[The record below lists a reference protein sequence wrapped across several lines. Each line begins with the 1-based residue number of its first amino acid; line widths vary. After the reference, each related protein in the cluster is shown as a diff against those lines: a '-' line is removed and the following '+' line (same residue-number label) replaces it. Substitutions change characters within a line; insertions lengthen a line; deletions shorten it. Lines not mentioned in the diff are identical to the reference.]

1 MLILL
6 LFFRYLLLKNQKPIH
21 ENPVD
26 EENDAIDGV
35 DDLNFFDVGS
45 KKSLEEKKEEGTSF
59 GLLTNDEEVV
69 VQAVVAAADVFVAV
83 VVEEIPDLL
92 LNPDPD
98 DAEDGVAISLEC
110 LPSFESLWEP
120 K

>member
-6 LFFRYLLLKNQKPIH
+6 LLFCRYLLLKNQEPIH

-26 EENDAIDGV
+26 EENDAIDAV

-45 KKSLEEKKEEGTSF
+45 KKSLEEKEEGTLF
-59 GLLTNDEEVV
+59 VLLTNDEEVV

-83 VVEEIPDLL
+83 VAEDIAEQIAALL

-98 DAEDGVAISLEC
+98 DVEDGVAVSLEC
-110 LPSFESLWEP
+110 LPSFES
-120 K
+120 